1 MRCDFRI
8 VGFGRIP
15 IGLGHI
21 EVGGLPRR
29 LLLTGGLS
37 QAHRLGR
44 LLVSV
49 GGHAPFYVSHF
60 SHTISPLAVL
70 LSSNPERFVEGLRR
84 VGECLRLNPHIRG
97 LLATSWWYDPQLEQV
112 APHLAYLRKTS
123 VAHGAL
129 LLRAGRTAGAL
140 KMALANSPQR
150 QRLYDAG
157 QYVPESYALVWSRQ
171 SLLDLAVSTPSPPR
185 R

>member
-1 MRCDFRI
+1 MSANAEANPD
-8 VGFGRIP
+8 
-15 IGLGHI
+15 I
-21 EVGGLPRR
+21 EARWRPVGG
-29 LLLTGGLS
+29 T
-37 QAHRLGR
+37 
-44 LLVSV
+44 
-49 GGHAPFYVSHF
+49 
-60 SHTISPLAVL
+60 
-70 LSSNPERFVEGLRR
+70 N
-84 VGECLRLNPHIRG
+84 
-97 LLATSWWYDPQLEQV
+97 PQLEQV

-171 SLLDLAVSTPSPPR
+171 SLLDLAVSTPSPATR
-185 R
+185 